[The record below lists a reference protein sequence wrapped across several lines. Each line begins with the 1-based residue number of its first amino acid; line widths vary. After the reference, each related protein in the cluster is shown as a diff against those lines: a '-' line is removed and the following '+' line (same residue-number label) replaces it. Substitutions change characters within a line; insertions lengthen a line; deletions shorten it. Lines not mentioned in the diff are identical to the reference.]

1 MIYSES
7 ETSHTKNGLDWVRC
21 HGLKVPGRLGAMEK
35 LCRAAKNNA
44 PLKINLA
51 NLWYIYIYMLFFSY
65 KFPPN
70 VFPYYTDAKLHFSRW
85 IASHIPPTG
94 QVVFFL
100 ARNKVNGLK

>member
-1 MIYSES
+1 M
-7 ETSHTKNGLDWVRC
+7 V
-21 HGLKVPGRLGAMEK
+21 
-35 LCRAAKNNA
+35 
-44 PLKINLA
+44 
-51 NLWYIYIYMLFFSY
+51 FFSY

-70 VFPYYTDAKLHFSRW
+70 VFPYYTDAKLHFSRL